1 MLSGGIEALST
12 NSDLAKMLKVPINE
26 DKFFLEAHVKLRPVD
41 FATEGVFV
49 CGMAHSPKSIDES
62 IMQANAV
69 VSRASTLLSK
79 EEIEAEGVVA
89 VIDPMKCSGCTL
101 CIDTCAYNA
110 ITTHEEMNIAVIN
123 SALCKGCGAC
133 TANCRGMAIDLLG
146 FTNEQIYLVIEE
158 RDG

>member
-1 MLSGGIEALST
+1 M
-12 NSDLAKMLKVPINE
+12 
-26 DKFFLEAHVKLRPVD
+26 
-41 FATEGVFV
+41 
-49 CGMAHSPKSIDES
+49 
-62 IMQANAV
+62 
-69 VSRASTLLSK
+69 
-79 EEIEAEGVVA
+79 A
-89 VIDPMKCSGCTL
+89 VIDPLKCSGCTL

-110 ITTHEEMNIAVIN
+110 ITMDEEKNIAVIN